1 MHCLLKKKALFTGI
15 EVVCD
20 SATSTPIT
28 HNYSRSKSSMRN
40 GPLRPAGPHIPITI
54 IAHRIFTRI
63 HTLFNRLLN
72 QPEEFFFERMS
83 ALY

>member
-1 MHCLLKKKALFTGI
+1 MKNICYDVSKGVHFELCIVFFFKKALFTGI

-40 GPLRPAGPHIPITI
+40 GPLGPAGPPIPITI
-54 IAHRIFTRI
+54 VAHRIFT
-63 HTLFNRLLN
+63 
-72 QPEEFFFERMS
+72 
-83 ALY
+83 